1 MVFSRTFEK
10 AGFAT
15 FTLTRRFPAANLLEL
30 TFFRF
35 AQATVRSVLLD
46 FLTWPEWLHWCQSC
60 IFSFIH
66 GISVREVATPRVAL
80 PLGPRSDSGSP
91 LSTSSSDTTDEL

>member
-1 MVFSRTFEK
+1 MFSRTFENT
-10 AGFAT
+10 GFAT
-15 FTLTRRFPAANLLEL
+15 FTLTRRLPAANLLEL

-35 AQATVRSVLLD
+35 SQATVRSALLN

-80 PLGPRSDSGSP
+80 AFGPRSDSGSSLP
-91 LSTSSSDTTDEL
+91 TSSGDTTAEF